1 MSNRV
6 KHSAGCIIIDPET
19 DKIILSRK
27 ISKYL
32 IMAYIKKR
40 LIKIFEESP
49 EAALRKRKT
58 WFTKGRIEKEQ
69 GIKSTALREAAEE
82 SWVEEEDIIIQKY
95 LWSFI
100 KEKRYG
106 QKKVHMFL
114 STLKKKYDILIPSDP
129 RHRALWVDKEN
140 ISDIFK
146 SPEEKAYRES
156 EKVQKAIAELF
167 INNTNIDDLSLET
180 VKDEFE
186 IDVGVE
192 W

>member
-1 MSNRV
+1 
-6 KHSAGCIIIDPET
+6 
-19 DKIILSRK
+19 
-27 ISKYL
+27 
-32 IMAYIKKR
+32 
-40 LIKIFEESP
+40 
-49 EAALRKRKT
+49 
-58 WFTKGRIEKEQ
+58 
-69 GIKSTALREAAEE
+69 
-82 SWVEEEDIIIQKY
+82 
-95 LWSFI
+95 
-100 KEKRYG
+100 
-106 QKKVHMFL
+106 MFL

-129 RHRALWVDKEN
+129 RHRALWVNKEN

-192 W
+192 